1 MGGTARSDDGYNLVD
16 AIYEKGAHFV
26 LGTTEEM
33 VTDSNSKFLGLF
45 LDQINQ
51 ANQENQKKSISEIID
66 NIWYQEDGYEYL
78 DSNGVVH
85 TTKYFP
91 GYVIGDQS
99 QYLN

>member
-1 MGGTARSDDGYNLVD
+1 MN

-33 VTDSNSKFLGLF
+33 VSDSNSKFLGLF

-51 ANQENQKKSISEIID
+51 ANQENQKKSISEVLGD
-66 NIWYQEDGYEYL
+66 IWFQDDGYKYY
-78 DSNGVVH
+78 DSSGVIQ
-85 TTKYFP
+85 TIDSFP